1 MYLHLNFEIVKGFT
15 VQLTKQD
22 SSDVKLCILFYRTN
36 SMTTQLAFSVDFT
49 LSGNTFYVTV
59 FDDTDYTPR
68 IIYKTKIKKDK

>member
-22 SSDVKLCILFYRTN
+22 YSDVRLCILFYRTN
-36 SMTTQLAFSVDFT
+36 SMTTQLAFSVDFI

-59 FDDTDYTPR
+59 FDDIDHRPK
-68 IIYKTKIKKDK
+68 IIYKTEINKG